1 MKKIIILL
9 LLPWVFSCSN
19 ENSFPFEEEIIEE
32 NDESLSRSYTL
43 YWDIS
48 NTCELIL
55 QEPINEIL
63 SEIMNIPEYEYM
75 YDLILINN
83 TKINY
88 IYIYQDNH
96 NSVAAYEPKFKMM
109 YFRDEYVVHDAFPEE
124 FIHFIQDLAYDG
136 IYGRSKADIEFEAK
150 FFQDCLGLNDGIPLR
165 GIGAQYGKLYMDWLL
180 KIFDQF
186 YVTARVYDTI
196 LEGISGLTYDDFL
209 EDFATKNSSYG
220 IPEHCG
226 ARLLEYLYN

>member
-63 SEIMNIPEYEYM
+63 SEIMSIQEYRYM
-75 YDLILINN
+75 YDLILIND
-83 TKINY
+83 TRIQY
-88 IYIYQDNH
+88 IYIYQDDY

-150 FFQDCLGLNDGIPLR
+150 FFQDLLNLNNGAVLR
-165 GIGAQYGKLYMDWLL
+165 GTGDQYGDLYTKWIL
-180 KIFDQF
+180 KIYDEF
-186 YVTARVYDTI
+186 YITAFIYDI
-196 LEGISGLTYDDFL
+196 IMEGISGLTYHEFL
-209 EDFATKNSSYG
+209 EDFAAANTSYG
-220 IPEHCG
+220 TPEHFDPQ
-226 ARLLEYLYN
+226 LLKYLY